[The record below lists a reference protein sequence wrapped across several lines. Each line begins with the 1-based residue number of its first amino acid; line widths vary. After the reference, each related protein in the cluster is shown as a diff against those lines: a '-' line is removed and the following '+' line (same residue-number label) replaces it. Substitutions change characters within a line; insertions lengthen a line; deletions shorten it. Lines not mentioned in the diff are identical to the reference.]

1 MVIKN
6 VSEVLK
12 LIKLYLNLNGMEKS
26 LVRNFINR
34 KEENKK
40 SLNEIEKMFNNK
52 MYGYGKGSLFY
63 FSGGKVV
70 GKVNIVL
77 EVVKELGTTFIHCL
91 EVLDDLE
98 NQEAIIK
105 ELIYNAI
112 EIANDYKANQIL
124 LSAKNKKMLEIF
136 EKFGFKSEYRAIKM
150 YLLDRKEKENYLDLT
165 PLSVENKVEYL
176 GVYNDS
182 FSDMPHGSYIYI
194 DEVEEYLGKANE
206 ENYYFMVSVN
216 NTNIGFMNC
225 IIENRQGIFDIGL
238 CKAYRGKGYGSRLLE
253 TAVNFLNR
261 KDVRKINLIV
271 IEKNSRAYNMYKK
284 RGFKEES
291 IISYW
296 IKIK

>member
-1 MVIKN
+1 MIKR
-6 VSEVLK
+6 
-12 LIKLYLNLNGMEKS
+12 YLNLNGIEKS

-40 SLNEIEKMFNNK
+40 SLDEIEKIFNNK

-63 FSGGKVV
+63 FFNGQAV
-70 GKVNIVL
+70 GKINIVL
-77 EVVKELGTTFIHCL
+77 EVVKELGNIFIHHLDIL
-91 EVLDDLE
+91 EDL
-98 NQEAIIK
+98 NIHTQEVIIK
-105 ELIYNAI
+105 ELIDNAI
-112 EIANDYKANQIL
+112 TLAEDYKPKKIL
-124 LSAKNKKMLEIF
+124 LGERNKNRLKILE
-136 EKFGFKSEYRAIKM
+136 GLGLHSEYKSLRM
-150 YLLDRKEKENYLDLT
+150 HLEDRSKKEKPLDLI
-165 PLSVENKVEYL
+165 PLSTENKFEYL
-176 GVYNDS
+176 SVYNDS
-182 FSDMPHGSYIYI
+182 FNDMPHGSYAYI
-194 DEVEEYLGKANE
+194 DEVEEYLNKANE